1 MLLEVAGGD
10 IDRLVMVARKA
21 TAAAENL
28 ASIERALYL
37 IEPLHELAPSPEV
50 DLMYFQLLW
59 KAGMLQTANDVR
71 NYYLSIAWEH
81 RPTAATH

>member
-1 MLLEVAGGD
+1 MVQLVSVAKK
-10 IDRLVMVARKA
+10 V
-21 TAAAENL
+21 TAAAEDL

-37 IEPLHELAPSPEV
+37 VEPLHELAPSPEL

-71 NYYLSIAWEH
+71 NYYLYLAWQH
-81 RPTAATH
+81 RPMY